1 MRTKE
6 FCVCLTIVQT
16 SYQSQDSHTPKLAIT
31 KLSILGCTILMGN
44 RDRYFNKLETKAME
58 KNVTRFT
65 EGGNGN
71 LVFIPNLRK
80 VMAVRDVITKE
91 NEVGSIPD
99 NAEKPDLLDEEPEQ
113 QGIWYPDDGH

>member
-1 MRTKE
+1 
-6 FCVCLTIVQT
+6 
-16 SYQSQDSHTPKLAIT
+16 
-31 KLSILGCTILMGN
+31 MGN

-80 VMAVRDVITKE
+80 VMAVRDVIIKE
-91 NEVGSIPD
+91 NEVGAIPD
-99 NAEKPDLLDEEPEQ
+99 NAEKSDLLDEEPEQ
-113 QGIWYPDDGH
+113 QGIWYPEDGH